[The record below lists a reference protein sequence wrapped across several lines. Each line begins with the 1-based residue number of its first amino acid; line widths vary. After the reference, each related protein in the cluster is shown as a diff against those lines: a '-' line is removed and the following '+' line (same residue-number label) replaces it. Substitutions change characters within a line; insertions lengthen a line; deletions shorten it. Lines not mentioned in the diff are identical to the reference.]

1 CQREGVVDFA
11 ELLLRS
17 YELLKHHQPIR
28 EHYQERFRHILV
40 DEFQDTNALQYAW
53 LKLISGYGTSNP
65 SSVFAVGDD
74 DQSIYA
80 FRGADV
86 ENMRLFERHFKPYL
100 VKLEQNYRSYGHILD
115 AANHLI
121 ANNTERLGK
130 NLRTDAGHGEP
141 VRVYEAA
148 TDGTEAAWI
157 VDEIKSMINTG
168 STRSEIAILYRSN
181 AQSRIIEHGLF
192 SAGIPYRV
200 YGGLRFFERAEIKHA
215 LAYLRLLENPN
226 DDTSFAR
233 VVNFPTRGIGA
244 KSIETLQ
251 DSAKLNNCSFYAAA
265 PYLEGKAGTSIGAFI
280 RLIDHM
286 RDATRH
292 YTLPETVD
300 YVIQNSGLIQHY
312 VNEREGQDRV
322 ENLQELVNAATAFI
336 AEEGF
341 AQDTV
346 ASTSQ
351 DEPVLEMSP
360 LAGFLAHASLEAGD
374 NQAQAGQDAVQLM
387 TVHAAKGLEF
397 TNVFITGLEEGL
409 FPHENSINEDDG
421 LEE

>member
-1 CQREGVVDFA
+1 
-11 ELLLRS
+11 
-17 YELLKHHQPIR
+17 
-28 EHYQERFRHILV
+28 
-40 DEFQDTNALQYAW
+40 
-53 LKLISGYGTSNP
+53 
-65 SSVFAVGDD
+65 
-74 DQSIYA
+74 
-80 FRGADV
+80 
-86 ENMRLFERHFKPYL
+86 HFKPYL

-233 VVNFPTRGIGA
+233 VV
-244 KSIETLQ
+244 
-251 DSAKLNNCSFYAAA
+251 
-265 PYLEGKAGTSIGAFI
+265 
-280 RLIDHM
+280 
-286 RDATRH
+286 
-292 YTLPETVD
+292 
-300 YVIQNSGLIQHY
+300 
-312 VNEREGQDRV
+312 
-322 ENLQELVNAATAFI
+322 
-336 AEEGF
+336 
-341 AQDTV
+341 
-346 ASTSQ
+346 
-351 DEPVLEMSP
+351 
-360 LAGFLAHASLEAGD
+360 
-374 NQAQAGQDAVQLM
+374 
-387 TVHAAKGLEF
+387 
-397 TNVFITGLEEGL
+397 
-409 FPHENSINEDDG
+409 
-421 LEE
+421 